1 MRHDR
6 MAVTSRVLTMTLPL
20 LGVISCRSNLMIVDL
35 PDPEGPMKK
44 TNSPFS
50 METDTSSNDGREALG

>member
-20 LGVISCRSNLMIVDL
+20 LGVISCRSSLMIVDL
-35 PDPEGPMKK
+35 PDPEGPMK
-44 TNSPFS
+44 
-50 METDTSSNDGREALG
+50 EDELALLDGDRYVVQ